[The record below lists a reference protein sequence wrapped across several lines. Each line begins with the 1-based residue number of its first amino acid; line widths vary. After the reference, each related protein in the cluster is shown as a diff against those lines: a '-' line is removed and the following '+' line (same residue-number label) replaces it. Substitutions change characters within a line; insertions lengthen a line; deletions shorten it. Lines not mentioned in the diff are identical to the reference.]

1 MIPQSALVKRGQLEG
16 VYVVGANNIVQLR
29 WVKTDKVRY
38 SKVEFSVV
46 IGEFELSVYQF
57 ILLS

>member
-1 MIPQSALVKRGQLEG
+1 MKRGQLEG
-16 VYVVGANNIVQLR
+16 VYVVGANNIVRLR
-29 WVKTDKVRY
+29 WVKTGKVRD

>member
-16 VYVVGANNIVQLR
+16 VYVVGANNIVRLR
-29 WVKTDKVRY
+29 WVKTGKVRD